1 MRGQSG
7 KAKGAK
13 KSPSVSGSATEEGE
27 NSEEKES
34 KSPQKSPE
42 EVTQPLAGEEAATV
56 ATAETAKPAE
66 GEGDSG
72 KKMAEVNY
80 FEKVSRTGLLS
91 LRSPIQFPL

>member
-42 EVTQPLAGEEAATV
+42 EVTQPLAGEEAATI
-56 ATAETAKPAE
+56 AETAKPAD
-66 GEGDSG
+66 GEGDSS

-80 FEKVSRTGLLS
+80 FEKVSRTGPLS